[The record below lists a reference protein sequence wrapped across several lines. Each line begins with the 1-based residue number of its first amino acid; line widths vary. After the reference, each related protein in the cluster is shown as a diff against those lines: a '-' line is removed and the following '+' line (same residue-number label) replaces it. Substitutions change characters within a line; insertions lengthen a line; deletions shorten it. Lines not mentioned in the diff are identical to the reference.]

1 MAKTLDSKN
10 VMELFGENDFQ
21 QNVINFFGK
30 KNLFFDRLTL
40 KIFKKL
46 HETRNFFI

>member
-1 MAKTLDSKN
+1 MYCDPVKFTLSLQ
-10 VMELFGENDFQ
+10 MLFKKV
-21 QNVINFFGK
+21 QNVIKFFGK
-30 KNLFFDRLTL
+30 KNLFFDRPTL